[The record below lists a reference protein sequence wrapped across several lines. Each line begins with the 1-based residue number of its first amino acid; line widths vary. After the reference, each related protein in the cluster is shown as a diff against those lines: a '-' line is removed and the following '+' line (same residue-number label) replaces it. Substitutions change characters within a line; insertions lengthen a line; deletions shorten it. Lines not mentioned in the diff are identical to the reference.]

1 MHADALTHL
10 GARERAER
18 LDTLLEE
25 ILLAIDDDIGDASDR
40 LPPLVDVVDEEL
52 RARDVL
58 ADVLTLVV
66 GHRWCGGAGAPRGLK
81 LSDELTIDRVHAE
94 RESPRLDDLDLEVAL
109 LVPEDDHIGPECDL
123 PAADARAVG
132 ARSEGVSRI
141 RVEALLHPI
150 PVLLDVLAADAQ
162 GLGDVA
168 EFVLAELAKVVG
180 DDRTHVCRDLL
191 ANLGEVVDLDQQALA
206 GVASADAPR
215 LDALDRR

>member
-1 MHADALTHL
+1 MPCSSRSFSTISWSEYGREWSSASMMFLMTSFTPSDAVKNVENGIT
-10 GARERAER
+10 
-18 LDTLLEE
+18 
-25 ILLAIDDDIGDASDR
+25 S
-40 LPPLVDVVDEEL
+40 P
-52 RARDVL
+52 
-58 ADVLTLVV
+58 
-66 GHRWCGGAGAPRGLK
+66 AGR
-81 LSDELTIDRVHAE
+81 STN
-94 RESPRLDDLDLEVAL
+94 
-109 LVPEDDHIGPECDL
+109 L

-168 EFVLAELAKVVG
+168 EFVLAEFAKVVG